1 MSHEAAAHD
10 RSWMLSDVADVPGVL
25 HAVVLSAD
33 GLVRARTGDLHQD
46 EADTLAAAAAGLQ
59 SLGTSLAVR
68 FGEGLLKQHMIEW
81 KGGFLFLRGAGD
93 GSRLAVVTNN
103 RVDPGV
109 IASQMVLQVQRFGD
123 HQATPPRGHTAL

>member
-1 MSHEAAAHD
+1 MSHEAATHD
-10 RSWMLSDVADVPGVL
+10 QSWMLSDVADVPGVQ

-33 GLVRARTGDLHQD
+33 GLVRARTNDLGID

-59 SLGTSLAVR
+59 SLGVSLAGR
-68 FGEGLLKQHMIEW
+68 FGEGGLKQHMVEW

-93 GSRLAVVTNN
+93 GSRLAVITSNK
-103 RVDPGV
+103 VDPGV

-123 HQATPPRGHTAL
+123 HQGSPPRRRSTT

>member
-1 MSHEAAAHD
+1 MSQEAATHD
-10 RSWMLSDVADVPGVL
+10 TSWMLSDVADVPGVK

-33 GLVRARTGDLHQD
+33 GLVRARTSGLAVD

-59 SLGTSLAVR
+59 SLGVSLAAR
-68 FGEGLLKQHMIEW
+68 FGEGGLKQHMVEW

-93 GSRLAVVTNN
+93 GSRLAVVTSN

-109 IASQMVLQVQRFGD
+109 IASQMVLQVQRYGD
-123 HQATPPRGHTAL
+123 HQGSPPRRQSVT

>member
-10 RSWMLSDVADVPGVL
+10 RSWMLSDVAGVPGVQ

-33 GLVRARTGDLHQD
+33 GLVRAHTCDLNAD
-46 EADTLAAAAAGLQ
+46 EAETLAAAAAGLQ
-59 SLGTSLAVR
+59 SLGSSLAGR
-68 FGEGLLKQHMIEW
+68 FGDGGLKQHMIEW

-93 GSRLAVVTNN
+93 GSRLAVITTS

-109 IASQMVLQVQRFGD
+109 IASQMVLQVQRFGE
-123 HQATPPRGHTAL
+123 HQATPPRRQSVP

>member
-1 MSHEAAAHD
+1 MRQEAAAHD
-10 RSWMLSDVADVPGVL
+10 QSWMLSDVADVPGVQ

-33 GLVRARTGDLHQD
+33 GLVRARTDDLGAD
-46 EADTLAAAAAGLQ
+46 DADTLAAAAAGLQ
-59 SLGTSLAVR
+59 SLGSSLAGR
-68 FGEGLLKQHMIEW
+68 FGEGAPKQHMIEW

-93 GSRLAVVTNN
+93 GSRLAVITSS

-123 HQATPPRGHTAL
+123 HQGTPPRERSIP